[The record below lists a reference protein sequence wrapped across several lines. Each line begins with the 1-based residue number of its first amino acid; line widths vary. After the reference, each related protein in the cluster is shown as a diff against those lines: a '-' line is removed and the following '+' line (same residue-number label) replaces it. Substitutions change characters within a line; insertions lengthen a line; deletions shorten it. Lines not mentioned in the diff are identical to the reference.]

1 MKLPYS
7 TLALMLDAHNGQTD
21 KSGLVYALHPIRVA
35 YRLRQIGSE
44 HPVRAALL
52 HNVIQDTPWT
62 AADLLRMG
70 EPEPVVDIVSWVTR
84 PTERPRA
91 TYLDWIRAIASEGPL
106 GARLVKLAD
115 IYDNLSPSRMAAL
128 SESERDGRTWRY
140 EQALKLLLASIPEQL
155 SRLVPLGDV
164 HPRLSW

>member
-35 YRLRQIGSE
+35 YRLRRIGSE

-62 AADLLRMG
+62 AADLLSMG

-106 GARLVKLAD
+106 EARLVKLAD

-155 SRLVPLGDV
+155 SRLVPQGDV
-164 HPRLSW
+164 HPSLSW